1 MGFPELVPTSRSFDP
16 GNWPVKQFRSQNGA
30 EVRILYG
37 SRRTGMELSLSY
49 SNITDVQAE
58 QFLDH
63 FEECKGTFLTFL
75 FTGGAGAKRGWQGNT
90 DALGAAQSGNRWRY
104 AEAPQLE
111 SVRPGRSN
119 VSVKL
124 VGVL

>member
-1 MGFPELVPTSRSFDP
+1 MPFPELVPTSRSFDP

-37 SRRTGMELSLSY
+37 NRRTGMELALSY
-49 SNITDVQAE
+49 SNVTDAQAE
-58 QFLDH
+58 LFLDH
-63 FEECKGTFLTFL
+63 FEECKGTFL
-75 FTGGAGAKRGWQGNT
+75 FTGDAGAKRGWRGNS
-90 DALGAAQSGNRWRY
+90 DALGAAATGNRWRY
-104 AEAPQLE
+104 AEPPQVE
-111 SVRPGRSN
+111 SIRPGRSN